1 MAVFGVQLVL
11 TMIVASFLHKLSPY
25 YSLGRWLVSTG
36 LHRYL
41 PPSDKQL
48 RPHVSTPAQANKTSK
63 KKALSQREKV
73 LTSSKSTPE
82 EILAAINYDPNS
94 LDKNLAVSKST
105 NLKLVSAPLNWDS
118 DADLLHYSSELEFM
132 VNLTLAA
139 LAVFAMTSVYFHLRP
154 AALVEEYNLSIV
166 WLAVVIGYT
175 FKVLLALTRIYLSE
189 ELAHQRS
196 ILIVFTT
203 LFFVCALGVLL
214 VDESVLNFGLD
225 TSHQNISQSVSIIL
239 GAFLRSGKDMKV
251 IPMWGLKIS
260 LALLSNA
267 LSIVLIFPGF
277 RFADTHFST
286 IYHSK
291 SPFFKMFLHA
301 NYIAPMFSLSL
312 WIRPLTQDMV
322 AGVSVVNVLGV
333 TEVSYNTFRVAVLLG
348 VCLLRVALF
357 RVYLQSYLD
366 TAKWRVENLRHEQG
380 RITIQQLRKKVSN
393 IFLFYA
399 ALGVQYI
406 APYILLLCFSL
417 LLLVSS
423 ANAVKGEES
432 DLKRNTVNIFRL
444 SGFGIGIFHGCVA
457 FVCWWVCFTNT
468 ITSGFGAILKEFIT

>member
-1 MAVFGVQLVL
+1 ML

-25 YSLGRWLVSTG
+25 YSLGRWLVSSG

-48 RPHVSTPAQANKTSK
+48 RPLVPTPAQANKTSK
-63 KKALSQREKV
+63 KKALSQRDKV
-73 LTSSKSTPE
+73 LSSKKKSTPE
-82 EILAAINYDPNS
+82 EIAAALNYDPNS
-94 LDKNLAVSKST
+94 LDKNLSVPKSA
-105 NLKLVSAPLNWDS
+105 NLKLVTAPLNWEGDV
-118 DADLLHYSSELEFM
+118 DLLHFSSELEFM

-154 AALVEEYNLSIV
+154 AARVEEYNLSII

-175 FKVLLALTRIYLSE
+175 FKVLFTLTRIYLSE

-196 ILIVFTT
+196 LLVVFTT
-203 LFFVCALGVLL
+203 LFFVCALGILL
-214 VDESVLNFGLD
+214 VDESILNFGLD

-239 GAFLRSGKDMKV
+239 GAFLRNGKNIKV
-251 IPMWGLKIS
+251 IPMWGLKIF

-267 LSIVLIFPGF
+267 LSMLLIFPGF

-286 IYHSK
+286 IYHSR

-322 AGVSVVNVLGV
+322 AGVSTVNVLGV
-333 TEVSYNTFRVAVLLG
+333 TEMSYNTFRVVVLLG
-348 VCLLRVALF
+348 VCLLRMALF
-357 RVYLQSYLD
+357 RAYLQSYLD
-366 TAKWRVENLRHEQG
+366 TARWRVENLRHEQG
-380 RITIQQLRKKVSN
+380 RITIQQLRNKVSN

-417 LLLVSS
+417 LLLASS
-423 ANAVKGEES
+423 ANTVEGVES
-432 DLKRNTVNIFRL
+432 DLEKNTVNIFRL

-457 FVCWWVCFTNT
+457 FVCWWVCFANA